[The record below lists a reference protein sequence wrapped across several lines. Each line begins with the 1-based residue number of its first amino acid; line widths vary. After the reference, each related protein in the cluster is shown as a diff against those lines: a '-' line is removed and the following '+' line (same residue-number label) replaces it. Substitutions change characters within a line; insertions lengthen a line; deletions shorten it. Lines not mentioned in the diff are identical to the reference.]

1 VLDGV
6 GLVLDGVGLV
16 LGGVGLVLNGVGS
29 KDNLSKNDSIWQ
41 RGPICEEGQVW
52 GNAAVSGTISSS
64 I

>member
-1 VLDGV
+1 MLGGI
-6 GLVLDGVGLV
+6 GLMLGGVGLV

-29 KDNLSKNDSIWQ
+29 KDKSKNDSVQQ

-52 GNAAVSGTISSS
+52 GDAAVSGTMSSS

>member
-1 VLDGV
+1 M
-6 GLVLDGVGLV
+6 